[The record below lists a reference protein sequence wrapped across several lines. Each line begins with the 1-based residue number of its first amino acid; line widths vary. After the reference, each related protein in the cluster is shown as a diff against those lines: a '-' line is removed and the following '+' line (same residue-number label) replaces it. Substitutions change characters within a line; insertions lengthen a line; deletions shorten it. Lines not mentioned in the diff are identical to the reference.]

1 MKVAGLIGMIESFN
15 YDNPGFADELQKVR
29 RLCSEMLP
37 LYDLNQVELEEHFY
51 RYSKRSKDIEQDQ
64 QD

>member
-37 LYDLNQVELEEHFY
+37 LYDLNQVELE
-51 RYSKRSKDIEQDQ
+51 
-64 QD
+64 